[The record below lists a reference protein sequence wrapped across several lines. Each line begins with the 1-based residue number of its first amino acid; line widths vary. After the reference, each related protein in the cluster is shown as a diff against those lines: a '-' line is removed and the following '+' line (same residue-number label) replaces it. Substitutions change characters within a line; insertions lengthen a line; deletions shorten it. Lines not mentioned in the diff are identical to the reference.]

1 SLVLWKTNIL
11 GSYLSRKGGSSACL
25 PLCSL
30 EEQRRRANGCGRC
43 IENYTGARCEEVFLP
58 SSSIPSESN
67 LSAAFVVLAVL
78 LTLTIAALCF
88 LCRARV
94 ELTLQDIC
102 EMLKGRLKKWKGH
115 LQRASSV
122 QCEISLV
129 ETSNTRTCHSE

>member
-1 SLVLWKTNIL
+1 DFPCTL
-11 GSYLSRKGGSSACL
+11 
-25 PLCSL
+25 
-30 EEQRRRANGCGRC
+30 GRC

-129 ETSNTRTCHSE
+129 ETNNTRTRHSHREH